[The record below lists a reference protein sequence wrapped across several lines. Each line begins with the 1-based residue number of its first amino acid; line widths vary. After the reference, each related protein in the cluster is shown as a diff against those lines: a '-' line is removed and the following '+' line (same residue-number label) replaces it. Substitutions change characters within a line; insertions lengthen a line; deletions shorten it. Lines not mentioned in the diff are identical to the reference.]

1 MNFYD
6 YFDSVAVA
14 LCCLVTI
21 PCAAYVLYDAVRF
34 FYGD

>member
-14 LCCLVTI
+14 ICFVALV
-21 PCAAYVLYDAVRF
+21 PCAFVIGREAIEVLFDL
-34 FYGD
+34 

>member
-14 LCCLVTI
+14 VLFFVTL
-21 PCAAYVLYDAVRF
+21 PCAAYVLYDAVDF
-34 FYGD
+34 FFND